1 MEVEVSDRM
10 LVQRRAV
17 LHPREDT
24 TKLTRSSNSAVGKL
38 LMIIKTDMP
47 TMAMEEATETT
58 MELNDIKAI
67 MYLAREEEAQCLRMQ
82 KKVALYLVPELL
94 TEPGEVHIRRVEA
107 WDQDLVVACHH
118 EVVLLERDLV
128 NIPKEIMA
136 VSFCTARKIL
146 RIENICTDASTFPL
160 PFIQAEDLLRIIQR
174 PDIMAMTRNDSWL
187 AKCQLW
193 T

>member
-38 LMIIKTDMP
+38 LMIIKMDMP
-47 TMAMEEATETT
+47 TMAREEATET
-58 MELNDIKAI
+58 MGLNDIKAI
-67 MYLAREEEAQCLRMQ
+67 MCLAREEEAQCLRMQ
-82 KKVALYLVPELL
+82 KKVALYLVRELL

-118 EVVLLERDLV
+118 EVVLLEHDLA

-146 RIENICTDASTFPL
+146 RI
-160 PFIQAEDLLRIIQR
+160 
-174 PDIMAMTRNDSWL
+174 
-187 AKCQLW
+187 
-193 T
+193 